1 MLKKLLTV
9 VCAVAFMA
17 VAYSPASACPGMD
30 EKPKVTEKKKKDTKK
45 KTTKKKTTKKEKK
58 KKVS

>member
-1 MLKKLLTV
+1 MKKLFAV

-30 EKPKVTEKKKKDTKK
+30 DDKPKVTEKKKKDTKK
-45 KTTKKKTTKKEKK
+45 KTTKKKTKEKK
-58 KKVS
+58 KKKVS